1 MKTRRTQLIAPA
13 SPPEIVRKA
22 TGNTIGTQ
30 TTKNETDLQEIYNNV
45 RSTPS
50 YSAKITE
57 FLKQNETHSLHRR
70 ITKRKYP
77 TRKII
82 TNYPFQIFMADLIEY
97 TQPGYRHANGG
108 FKYILLVIDCF
119 SKFVWTEPLKNKDKQ
134 STADALDNIL
144 SSMDNHPNTIITDE
158 GLEFYNRQ
166 TNDIFKKYGI
176 LHYSIK
182 SSKKASMAERAIQ
195 TIKNRLEKY
204 FYHNHTKRWIDVL
217 PQMTKNYNNTPHRI
231 IGMAPNAVNDKNR
244 KKVFKQMFPDIDVQI
259 SPRLHKG
266 DTVRLLI
273 KKNLFDKGYK
283 RKWSKE
289 LYTIA
294 SVHQKAGIEWY
305 KLKDQDGKKESKTRY
320 YWELNKV

>member
-1 MKTRRTQLIAPA
+1 MRTRRTELNPP
-13 SPPEIVRKA
+13 SPPPPPPAGKPKSIPKA
-22 TGNTIGTQ
+22 KIPV
-30 TTKNETDLQEIYNNV
+30 KTDLEQIYTNV

-70 ITKRKYP
+70 ITKRRYP

-82 TNYPFQIFMADLIEY
+82 THYPFQIFMADLIEY

-108 FKYILLVIDCF
+108 YKYILLVIDCF
-119 SKFVWTEPLKNKDKQ
+119 TKVVWTEPIKKKDKE
-134 STADALDNIL
+134 STAEALDLIL

-158 GLEFYNRQ
+158 GLEFYNRK
-166 TNDIFKKYGI
+166 TNDVFKKYGI

-182 SSKKASMAERAIQ
+182 SSKKASLAERAIQ

-204 FYHNHTKRWIDVL
+204 FYHNQTKRWIDVL
-217 PQMTKNYNNTPHRI
+217 PQMTENYNKTPHRT
-231 IGMAPNAVNDKNR
+231 IGMAPSNVTDKNR
-244 KKVFKQMFPDIDVQI
+244 RKVFKQMFPDIDVQI
-259 SPRLHKG
+259 APRLHKG

-273 KKNLFDKGYK
+273 KKALFDKGYK
-283 RKWSKE
+283 RSWSKE

-294 SVHQKAGIEWY
+294 SVHQKSGIAWY
-305 KLKDQDGKKESKTRY
+305 KLKDPEGKIINKTRY
-320 YWELNKV
+320 YWELNKI